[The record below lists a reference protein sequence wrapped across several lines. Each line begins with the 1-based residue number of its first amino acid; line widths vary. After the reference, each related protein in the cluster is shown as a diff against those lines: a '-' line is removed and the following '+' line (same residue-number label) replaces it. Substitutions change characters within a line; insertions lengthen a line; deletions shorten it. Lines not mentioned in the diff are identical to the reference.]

1 MKVKKWLLAL
11 VAFAVM
17 AVLFAVGAGAE
28 KYGDYLYYYV
38 LDDGTVQITS
48 CETGAEAVVIPDT
61 IDGKSV
67 TSIGDSAFE
76 GCTSL
81 TSITIPNS
89 VTSIGDSAFGGCESL
104 TSIMI
109 SDSVTEIGDGAF
121 LGCRSLESITIP
133 NSVTCICDYAFSGCT
148 SLASITIPNSVTS
161 IGETAFKI

>member
-89 VTSIGDSAFGGCESL
+89 VTSIGDDAFRGCSSL
-104 TSIMI
+104 TSITI
-109 SDSVTEIGDGAF
+109 PESVTIIGDSAF
-121 LGCRSLESITIP
+121 RECSSLTRITIP
-133 NSVTCICDYAFSGCT
+133 ESVTCIDFSAFSG
-148 SLASITIPNSVTS
+148 
-161 IGETAFKI
+161 